1 MHSDTIYKE
10 GDIFKRTIGF
20 ELEIPDVERS
30 LITLPSGYS
39 WSKDEQITNTDG
51 IRYSPNAKFGGEI
64 NTRPLKMCQQD
75 RRELKELLASC
86 YNNGGKIAWGFGYD
100 MHIYA
105 GDCSL
110 EQIKN
115 LWILGYY
122 TDTFIRKA
130 CDLGE
135 WFQYHTMLPT
145 PTLEYLEKIRRVSS
159 FEELRDTLANSSNK
173 GFIRHPINVTS
184 FFKHKTVEFRIF
196 NTTYD
201 FAEVEAS
208 VLFTFR
214 FFNYGITHTEED
226 FKEIKTYEDF
236 CRILKIRYKMASK
249 ICPLIFAGDQEKE
262 GIRMTA
268 VPLQYSASIIK
279 TILKNT
285 EGTLCCVNPNLY
297 ALELSLYKHREIII
311 YNQNE
316 MNDVMYHLANKHF
329 VLHWHGDFEFIEKY
343 NDETP
348 EAQLALLMLVHKI
361 KKFVGSDLDYKVN
374 RLEAIKAK
382 LPETIEKAKMSMA
395 KLVDMLTK
403 VRYVFGNLNMA
414 IRDEDNVFFQ
424 YEYNSKLNSTIS
436 TLKKCSDYSSQ
447 FTRIPTDYY
456 DFVEKIP
463 QGKKFYLIS
472 ENQYLSNLNKLSK
485 VGRAYLYGN
494 EGIGDKKMQ
503 SKVVSMSIGAMEY
516 PPDDLV
522 IDDPA
527 KLNICKVTPTL
538 FSSIQRVFVKKVSKF
553 TLPMLAYVIQYDKY
567 CIGAFG
573 FNWAKKE
580 GFDLWLLSDFS
591 TNNKIPRLAKL
602 VLLCILST
610 EVKKSVSRWKSEMVK
625 SLYTKVYT
633 SHPVSMKYRGIFSK
647 DKENCEPGRLFYT
660 AEFGSA
666 GNKEEIINKY
676 KKYCGNDK

>member
-1 MHSDTIYKE
+1 MHSDTIYRE
-10 GDIFKRTIGF
+10 RDIFTRTIGF

-30 LITLPSGYS
+30 AVRLPEGYS

-51 IRYSPNAKFGGEI
+51 IRYSPSAKFGGEI
-64 NTRPLKMCQQD
+64 NTRPLRICQED
-75 RRELKELLASC
+75 RQELKQLLQSC
-86 YNNGGKIAWGFGYD
+86 YDNGGKIAWGFGYD

-115 LWILGYY
+115 LWIFGYY
-122 TDTFIRKA
+122 ADAFIRKV

-145 PTLEYLEKIRRVSS
+145 PTLEYLEKIRNVSS
-159 FEELRDTLANSSNK
+159 FDELRDTLANSSNK

-184 FFKHKTVEFRIF
+184 FFKHKTIEFRIY

-226 FKEIKTYEDF
+226 FKKIKTYEDF
-236 CRILKIRYKMASK
+236 CRLLKVRYKLASK
-249 ICPLIFAGDQEKE
+249 ICPLIFSGDQEKE

-268 VPLQYSASIIK
+268 TPLQYSSSVVK

-285 EGTLCCVNPNLY
+285 EGPICCVNPNLF
-297 ALELSLYKHREIII
+297 ALELSLYKHREIVI

-316 MNDVMYHLANKHF
+316 LNDLIYKLANKMV
-329 VLHWHGDFEFIEKY
+329 VLHWHGDFDFIERY

-348 EAQLALLMLVHKI
+348 ETQLALLLLVHKI
-361 KKFVGSDLDYKVN
+361 KKFVGSNLDYKVN
-374 RLEAIKAK
+374 KLEAIKAK
-382 LPETIEKAKMSMA
+382 LGETIEKAKLSTS
-395 KLVDMLTK
+395 KLVDMLTN
-403 VRYVFGNLNMA
+403 VRYVCANLNSA
-414 IRDEDNVFFQ
+414 INNEDNVFFQ
-424 YEYNSKLNSTIS
+424 YEHNSKLNSTIS
-436 TLKKCSDYSSQ
+436 AVKKYSDYSCL
-447 FTRIPTDYY
+447 FERTPTDYY
-456 DFVEKIP
+456 EFVERIP

-472 ENQYLSNLNKLSK
+472 ENKYISNLHKLSK

-494 EGIGDKKMQ
+494 TFCGDKKVV
-503 SKVVSMSIGAMEY
+503 SKVQTSIVGTMEY
-516 PPDDLV
+516 PPDDLR
-522 IDDPA
+522 IDDPS
-527 KLNICKVTPTL
+527 KLEICKVSPTM

-553 TLPMLAYVIQYDKY
+553 TLPMLAYIIRYDRY

-573 FNWAKKE
+573 FNWAKKD

-591 TNNKIPRLAKL
+591 TNNRIPRLAKL
-602 VLLCILST
+602 VLLCILSS
-610 EVKKSVSRWKSEMVK
+610 EVKKSVSRWKAEMVTT
-625 SLYTKVYT
+625 LYTKVYT
-633 SHPVSMKYRGIFSK
+633 SHPVSMKYRGIFNK

-666 GNKEEIINKY
+666 GDREDIINKY
-676 KKYCGNDK
+676 KKYCGYDK